1 MITLRSFAV
10 FALVALQGASASAQ
24 MGPGMWALQ
33 LVIDGEGQ
41 PSQALPAVS
50 ECISQA
56 DIDDPTRTLPR
67 PGGKCTLSNVERS
80 PERATYDL
88 ACINGSLQSQGR
100 AEIRYQ
106 PDRYDGAVKLA
117 VTEGGAPAQLLTIRM
132 IARRTGACTK

>member
-1 MITLRSFAV
+1 MSWLRSLGML
-10 FALVALQGASASAQ
+10 ALVAFQCASASAQ
-24 MGPGMWALQ
+24 MSPGMWALQ

-41 PSQALPAVS
+41 PSQTLPAVS

-67 PGGKCTLSNVERS
+67 PGGKCTLSNVQRS
-80 PERATYDL
+80 AERAAYDL

-100 AEIRYQ
+100 AELRYQ
-106 PDRYDGAVKLA
+106 PDRYDGAVKMA
-117 VTEGGAPAQLLTIRM
+117 VSEGGAPAQLMTIRM